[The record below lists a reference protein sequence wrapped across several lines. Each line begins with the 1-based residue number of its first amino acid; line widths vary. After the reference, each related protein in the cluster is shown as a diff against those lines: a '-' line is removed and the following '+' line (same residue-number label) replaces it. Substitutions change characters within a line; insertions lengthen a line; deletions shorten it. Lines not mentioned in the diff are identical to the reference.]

1 MRYSEYF
8 EQALSVA
15 PQCPV
20 ESERLLREAEEHSG
34 KSFANDLCLC
44 GEGWW
49 RILGN
54 RDQAMRCILLAEA
67 RHWDDCREQL
77 VVAEAYW
84 QLFQDKQSVKRC
96 LQKAIAAAK
105 TEDHKERISEF
116 LMKLG
121 LQHEITETGTKLA

>member
-8 EQALSVA
+8 EQALLVA
-15 PQCPV
+15 PRCPA
-20 ESERLLREAEEHSG
+20 ESGRLLREAEEHAG

-54 RDQAMRCILLAEA
+54 RDQAMRCVLMAES

-77 VVAEAYW
+77 VVAEFYW
-84 QLFQDKQSVKRC
+84 RLFQDRQSVKRC
-96 LQKAIAAAK
+96 LLKANAAAK
-105 TEDHKERISEF
+105 TDDPKERISEF
-116 LMKLG
+116 LK
-121 LQHEITETGTKLA
+121 KLALENT